1 MLTQTNVLITLVIV
15 MNVEQSEVTVEAVDF
30 AVCFAD

>member
-1 MLTQTNVLITLVIV
+1 MLARRSVLMILVIV